1 MSREELL
8 DMVIRTE
15 IENEHLRK
23 AIYGPKSERHV
34 PPEVA
39 EQMKLELGEIG
50 KAEDPP
56 ETETI
61 TYERKKPAKRKPHP
75 GRHPLPAHL
84 PRKEIVIEPDEDTT
98 GMVRIG
104 EEITEALDYTPPKFH
119 VNRYI
124 RPKYAKPDGS
134 GVITAPMPSRP
145 IEKGIPEAGLLSSIV
160 NDKYLDHLPLYRQL
174 QRMARIGVKVPD
186 STIADWVARV
196 CNLLQPLYQAQRR
209 LVLTRNYLMVDETT
223 FKVMDKLK
231 KGKAHLGYHWVYFS
245 PLERLVF
252 FDYQSSRKK
261 EEPMKCLKNYQGYL
275 QTDGYA
281 AYDQFAEKNG
291 IVMLNCM
298 AHARRKFFEAGEK
311 HPDVVHALGVFRKL
325 YAVERQAREGRFI
338 PEQRQTI
345 RIKEAKPIWE
355 EFKTWLLDKWPQLT
369 PKSKLNNAVEYP
381 LVRWVE
387 LGRYILNG
395 ELEIDNNLIENQ
407 IRPVALGRKNFLFAG
422 SHTGAKRAAL
432 IYSLLGT
439 CKLHEVNPF
448 KWLKDVLERIQD
460 HPINRIEELLPQNWS
475 PQA

>member
-8 DMVIRTE
+8 DFVIRTE
-15 IENEHLRK
+15 TENEYLRK
-23 AIYGPKSERHV
+23 AIYSFKSERHLS
-34 PPEVA
+34 PEIA

-50 KAEDPP
+50 EAEDPP
-56 ETETI
+56 QTETI
-61 TYERKKPAKRKPHP
+61 SYERRKLAKKKPHP

-84 PRKEIVIEPDEDTT
+84 PRKEIIIEPEEDTT

-104 EEITEALDYTPPKFH
+104 EDITEALDFTPPRFH

-124 RPKYAKPDGS
+124 RPKYAQPDGS
-134 GVITAPMPSRP
+134 GVITAPMPARP

-160 NDKYLDHLPLYRQL
+160 NDKYLDHLPLYRQV
-174 QRMARIGVKVPD
+174 QRMARIGVKIPD

-196 CNLLQPLYQAQRR
+196 CNLLHPLYLAHRKQ
-209 LVLTRNYLMVDETT
+209 VLTRSYLMVDETT

-281 AYDQFAEKNG
+281 AYKQFAAKKG
-291 IVMLNCM
+291 IVMLGCM

-311 HPDVVHALGVFRKL
+311 HPDVIHALGVFRKL
-325 YAVERQAREGRFI
+325 YAIEQQARDHQFTA
-338 PEQRQTI
+338 EQRQAI
-345 RIKEAKPIWE
+345 RLEKVKPVWE
-355 EFKTWLLDKWPQLT
+355 KFKDWLLEKWQQLT
-369 PKSKLNNAVEYP
+369 PKSKLKTAVEYT
-381 LVRWVE
+381 LLRWKE

-395 ELEIDNNLIENQ
+395 ELEIDNNLVENQ
-407 IRPVALGRKNFLFAG
+407 IRPVALGRKNYLFAG
-422 SHTGAKRAAL
+422 SHAGARRAAL

-439 CKLHEVNPF
+439 CKLHNIDPF

-460 HPINRIEELLPQNWS
+460 HPINRIGELMPQNWA
-475 PQA
+475 PQE